1 MPNLHKF
8 HTPKPKVGALNV
20 HGFLH
25 NKTKP
30 TTLTLLPEISFV
42 TLKVYLCK
50 ANVKAGSSCT
60 HAILTSKPRICE

>member
-1 MPNLHKF
+1 MPNLYEF
-8 HTPKPKVGALNV
+8 HTPKPKVGVLSV

-30 TTLTLLPEISFV
+30 AILTLLPEISLV
-42 TLKVYLCK
+42 TLNVYLYD
-50 ANVKAGSSCT
+50 ANVKAGSFCT